1 MSSQEAKMQPI
12 GLEVCS
18 RTGWSVAGGGGAR
31 SPPGGLAAPGR
42 FLTSPMLHRGLASSS
57 DDQRFHFKLLKR
69 TGRKLEEQTSENQSQ
84 LKCML
89 VTQSRPTLATPWT
102 AAPPPAPP
110 SMGFSRQEYWSGL
123 PCPPPGDLP
132 NPGIKSRSP
141 AFQADS

>member
-102 AAPPPAPP
+102 AAPPPAPL
-110 SMGFSRQEYWSGL
+110 SMGFARIPSYAGSVYRYKQNEQSNVGPSSG
-123 PCPPPGDLP
+123 
-132 NPGIKSRSP
+132 NQREVR
-141 AFQADS
+141 